1 MLLVQRSARANV
13 LMCAASLT
21 CCSGAAVASESCFSY
36 KAVAGD
42 TLIGLGQQYLNQP
55 ADWRVLARVN
65 RIQQPKRIALGT
77 TLCLPVSALK
87 STARNGVVLD
97 VVGQATRFLNES
109 PPAAAP
115 MAKSRGVPEPAS
127 TKPSPAAL
135 HAAAPVAKGDVVT
148 PGMSLRTST
157 NGYVTVQLA
166 DGSILKVQ
174 ADTEARL
181 DSSRQYEAAG
191 FFASVWSVVRGRVES
206 LVTHLTGGEPRY
218 QIKTPQAVLGVRG
231 TEFRVQTD
239 ARRTLN
245 ETLSGTVE
253 VRQLSQ
259 GQLVSAG
266 QGTVAA
272 QGTPVAAPVSLPAA
286 PDLSEVPDLQE
297 RPVVRVALP
306 EVSGASGYRV
316 QVAEDADFRRVRGEA
331 TAERPLLRVLDL
343 PDGGYFLR
351 ARVVNAQGLEG
362 LDAVKAFKLKARPEP
377 PIPAG
382 PAHKAKV
389 RDTAA
394 MLSWSAHPDA
404 SVYRV
409 QVAQDASFAQ
419 LVLDRADVQGTQ
431 LRVELAPGDYHWRLA
446 TTAAKQDMGPWGD
459 AQVLL
464 MRAPPPAPP
473 APVISAESMSFSL
486 QAEPGQRFE
495 FQVAPDATF
504 SRVQSE
510 IKSADSTVVIPKP
523 VEGGRMYIRY
533 RAIDADGFIGPY
545 TRPQLIALPA
555 CVRDGAGHCIQTL
568 DRFMT
573 SKP

>member
-1 MLLVQRSARANV
+1 MLLVHRSAGANV

-42 TLIGLGQQYLNQP
+42 TLIGLGQQYLNHP
-55 ADWRVLARVN
+55 SDWRVLARVN
-65 RIQQPKRIALGT
+65 RIQQPKRIPQGT
-77 TLCLPVSALK
+77 TLCLPVSVLK

-97 VVGQATRFLNES
+97 VVGQATRFVNES

-115 MAKSRGVPEPAS
+115 LAKSRGETEP
-127 TKPSPAAL
+127 TR
-135 HAAAPVAKGDVVT
+135 AAPNVAPTQVAKGDVIT

-266 QGTVAA
+266 QGTIAA
-272 QGTPVAAPVSLPAA
+272 QGNPVAAPVPLPAA
-286 PDLSEVPDLQE
+286 PDLSRVPDLQE
-297 RPVVRVALP
+297 RPVVRVELP
-306 EVSGASGYRV
+306 EVSGASNYRV
-316 QVAEDADFRRVRGEA
+316 QVAEDADFRRVRGEV
-331 TAERPLLRVLDL
+331 TAERPVLRVVDL
-343 PDGGYFLR
+343 PDGAYYLR
-351 ARVVNAQGLEG
+351 ARVANAQGLEG
-362 LDAVKAFKLKARPEP
+362 LDAVKPFKLKARPEP

-394 MLSWSAHPDA
+394 TLTWSAHPDA

-409 QVAQDASFAQ
+409 QVAQDAAFAQ
-419 LVLDRADVQGTQ
+419 LVLDRPDVRDTQ

-446 TTAAKQDMGPWGD
+446 TTAAKQDRGPWGD

-464 MRAPPPAPP
+464 MRPPPPEPP
-473 APVISAESMSFSL
+473 PPVISASSLSFSL
-486 QAEPGQRFE
+486 LAEPGQRFE
-495 FQVAPDATF
+495 FQSAPDATF

-523 VEGGRMYIRY
+523 AEGGRMYIRY